1 MAGNVLGNLT
11 EEKANS
17 ILCLLFAPP
26 PLQRCEDEK
35 ERRLS
40 TLAESIK
47 ASQKISEAPVRKT
60 QLAFVDSMVKPPRSV
75 MRKQEQYG
83 TKGKMIATP
92 AARVAA
98 LSSVTPNAAKVGDA
112 RLRVLN
118 AARDTAQVG
127 KAKIRY
133 RYQSSSSANVSLFI
147 FLSAAAPMRNKK
159 APLMAKALQL
169 IRGRQRR

>member
-1 MAGNVLGNLT
+1 M
-11 EEKANS
+11 
-17 ILCLLFAPP
+17 LCFIFAAC
-26 PLQRCEDEK
+26 LQRCEEEK

-127 KAKIRY
+127 KSIVW
-133 RYQSSSSANVSLFI
+133 VSIVQTLMI
-147 FLSAAAPMRNKK
+147 PSFLAAAPMRNKK